1 MNFLISCIS
10 ASNRMPRNAFQPPDG
25 SGRHKKIY
33 PASGIYSADG
43 PIDATSGRMARV
55 SVFYRRHVPS
65 VRRGKQPVQ
74 RGRRTAGTRAAV
86 RWRAGNPA
94 YGTKVRKNPP
104 TEEIIGRF
112 HNRRTDQ
119 QHDLHDTEP
128 DLEQAAF
135 EQEDRNE
142 RQHAG
147 QCQHDAHVDGRLYSL
162 SGRGLQGKGI
172 EPELTRVAPRTK
184 PAGQRA

>member
-1 MNFLISCIS
+1 METVLLHKSSLLCITPVSRLSSFGFANALLTGVTKTFVPFYSAFPEIFLISCIS

-43 PIDATSGRMARV
+43 PIDTTSGRMVRV

-94 YGTKVRKNPP
+94 YGTKVRK
-104 TEEIIGRF
+104 R
-112 HNRRTDQ
+112 
-119 QHDLHDTEP
+119 
-128 DLEQAAF
+128 
-135 EQEDRNE
+135 
-142 RQHAG
+142 
-147 QCQHDAHVDGRLYSL
+147 
-162 SGRGLQGKGI
+162 
-172 EPELTRVAPRTK
+172 
-184 PAGQRA
+184 PAN

>member
-1 MNFLISCIS
+1 MNEFPNFLYIRFK
-10 ASNRMPRNAFQPPDG
+10 SNAKECLSTAGRLRQGTKKYIPQAGYIHRTGRLMPRPVVW
-25 SGRHKKIY
+25 R
-33 PASGIYSADG
+33 ASAYSIG
-43 PIDATSGRMARV
+43 
-55 SVFYRRHVPS
+55 
-65 VRRGKQPVQ
+65 
-74 RGRRTAGTRAAV
+74 GTYHQFVAENSPCSEVVEQQAARAAV
-86 RWRAGNPA
+86 RWRAGNPRMERKF
-94 YGTKVRKNPP
+94 GKNPP

-147 QCQHDAHVDGRLYSL
+147 QCQHDAM
-162 SGRGLQGKGI
+162 
-172 EPELTRVAPRTK
+172 
-184 PAGQRA
+184 